1 MTCSKSKPKKESKSL
16 PVNGLTVY
24 RRFVRANLEQVKAR
38 QAMEDYLTLT
48 YGMNWNKDATNLM
61 DSLCVVSST
70 SIMYPGN
77 IAQISKEEFDAFVK
91 VLVK

>member
-1 MTCSKSKPKKESKSL
+1 
-16 PVNGLTVY
+16 
-24 RRFVRANLEQVKAR
+24 
-38 QAMEDYLTLT
+38 MEDYLTST
-48 YGMNWNKDATNLM
+48 YGMEWNRDASNLM

-70 SIMYPGN
+70 SIKFPGN